1 MNILLQV
8 ILLIFGFF
16 LLIKGADFFVDGASK
31 IADRFHIPQ
40 LVIGLTIVAFG
51 TSAPEAAVGIS
62 AGLKGSAEIAMGNV
76 LGSNIVNILLILGI
90 TAIIVP
96 ISVQKSTLRYEIPFV
111 IFVSIILLFMGK
123 SDGYLSRMDGIIL
136 WIFMLVFLA
145 YLLNMARKG
154 QSDSMKEDLS
164 LVHKKENL
172 FKLILITAG
181 GMAAIIIGSDVTV
194 DSATKIA
201 TTFHMSERF
210 IGLTIIALG
219 TSLPEFI
226 TSVMAAKKGKAD
238 IAIGNIIGSN
248 IFNILFVLG
257 TTAIITP
264 IAFESSFLFDSIVGI
279 AASILL
285 FFCVIRKK
293 QATRTGGILMLGSY
307 TIYFIYLLMTT
318 MP

>member
-1 MNILLQV
+1 MDILLQV
-8 ILLIFGFF
+8 LLLILGFF

-76 LGSNIVNILLILGI
+76 LGSNIANILLILGI
-90 TAIIVP
+90 TAIIAP
-96 ISVQKSTLRYEIPFV
+96 IAVQKSTLRYEIPFV
-111 IFVSIILLFMGK
+111 ILVSSILLFMGK
-123 SDGYLSRMDGIIL
+123 LDGYLGRMDGIIL
-136 WIFMLVFLA
+136 WVFMLIFLI

-164 LVHKKENL
+164 LVHKQENL
-172 FKLILITAG
+172 FKLILITAA

-210 IGLTIIALG
+210 IGLTIIAFG

-264 IAFESSFLFDSIVGI
+264 IAFESSFLFDSIIGI

-293 QATRTGGILMLGSY
+293 QATRMGGILMLGSY
-307 TIYFIYLLMTT
+307 TVYFIYLLMTT
-318 MP
+318 M

>member
-1 MNILLQV
+1 MDILLQV
-8 ILLIFGFF
+8 LLLILGFF

-90 TAIIVP
+90 TAIIAP
-96 ISVQKSTLRYEIPFV
+96 IAVQKSTLRYEIPFV
-111 IFVSIILLFMGK
+111 ILVSSILLFMGK
-123 SDGYLSRMDGIIL
+123 LDGYLGRMDGIIL
-136 WIFMLVFLA
+136 WVFMLIFLI

-164 LVHKKENL
+164 LVHKQENL
-172 FKLILITAG
+172 FKLVLITAA

-210 IGLTIIALG
+210 IGLTIIAFG

-264 IAFESSFLFDSIVGI
+264 IAFESSFLFDSIIGI

-293 QATRTGGILMLGSY
+293 QATRTGGFLMLGSY
-307 TIYFIYLLMTT
+307 TVYFIYLLMTT
-318 MP
+318 M

>member
-1 MNILLQV
+1 MDILLQV
-8 ILLIFGFF
+8 LLLILGFF

-76 LGSNIVNILLILGI
+76 LGSNIANILLILGI
-90 TAIIVP
+90 TAIIAP
-96 ISVQKSTLRYEIPFV
+96 IAVQKSTLRYEIPFV
-111 IFVSIILLFMGK
+111 ILVSSILLFMGK
-123 SDGYLSRMDGIIL
+123 LDGYLGRMDGIIL
-136 WIFMLVFLA
+136 WVFMLIFLI

-164 LVHKKENL
+164 LVHKQENL
-172 FKLILITAG
+172 FKLILITAA

-210 IGLTIIALG
+210 IGLTIIAFG

-264 IAFESSFLFDSIVGI
+264 IAFESSFLFDSIIGI

-293 QATRTGGILMLGSY
+293 QATRMGGILMLGSY
-307 TIYFIYLLMTT
+307 MVYFIYLLMTT
-318 MP
+318 M

>member
-307 TIYFIYLLMTT
+307 MIYFIYLLMTT

>member
-1 MNILLQV
+1 MDILLQV
-8 ILLIFGFF
+8 LLLILGFF

-90 TAIIVP
+90 TAIIAP
-96 ISVQKSTLRYEIPFV
+96 IAVQKSTLRYEIPFV
-111 IFVSIILLFMGK
+111 ILVSSILLFMGK
-123 SDGYLSRMDGIIL
+123 LDGYLGRMDGIIL
-136 WIFMLVFLA
+136 WVFMLIFLI

-164 LVHKKENL
+164 LVHKQENL
-172 FKLILITAG
+172 FKLVLITAA

-210 IGLTIIALG
+210 IGLTIIAFG

-264 IAFESSFLFDSIVGI
+264 IAFESSFLFDSIIGI

-307 TIYFIYLLMTT
+307 TVYFIYLLMTT
-318 MP
+318 M

>member
-1 MNILLQV
+1 MDILLQV
-8 ILLIFGFF
+8 LLLILGFF

-90 TAIIVP
+90 TAIIAP
-96 ISVQKSTLRYEIPFV
+96 IAVQKSTLRYEIPFV
-111 IFVSIILLFMGK
+111 ILVSSILLFMGK
-123 SDGYLSRMDGIIL
+123 LDGYLGRMDGIIL
-136 WIFMLVFLA
+136 WVFMLLFLI

-164 LVHKKENL
+164 LVHKQENL
-172 FKLILITAG
+172 FKLVLITAA

-210 IGLTIIALG
+210 IGLTIIAFG

-264 IAFESSFLFDSIVGI
+264 IAFESSFLFDSIIGI

-293 QATRTGGILMLGSY
+293 QATRMGGILMLGSY
-307 TIYFIYLLMTT
+307 TVYFIYLLMTT
-318 MP
+318 M

>member
-1 MNILLQV
+1 MDILLQV
-8 ILLIFGFF
+8 LLLILGFF

-90 TAIIVP
+90 TAIIAP
-96 ISVQKSTLRYEIPFV
+96 IAVQKSTLRYEIPFV
-111 IFVSIILLFMGK
+111 ILVSSILLFMGK
-123 SDGYLSRMDGIIL
+123 LDGYLGRMDGIIL
-136 WIFMLVFLA
+136 WVFMLLFLI

-164 LVHKKENL
+164 LVHKQENL
-172 FKLILITAG
+172 FKLILITAA

-210 IGLTIIALG
+210 IGLTIIAFG

-264 IAFESSFLFDSIVGI
+264 IAFESSFLFDSIIGI

-293 QATRTGGILMLGSY
+293 QATRMGGILMLGSY
-307 TIYFIYLLMTT
+307 TVYFIYLLMTT
-318 MP
+318 M

>member
-1 MNILLQV
+1 MDILLQV
-8 ILLIFGFF
+8 LLLILGFF

-90 TAIIVP
+90 TAIIAP
-96 ISVQKSTLRYEIPFV
+96 IAVQKSTLRYEIPFV
-111 IFVSIILLFMGK
+111 ILVSSILLFMGK
-123 SDGYLSRMDGIIL
+123 LDGYLGRMDGIIL
-136 WIFMLVFLA
+136 WVFMLIFLI

-164 LVHKKENL
+164 LVHKQENL
-172 FKLILITAG
+172 FKLILITAA

-210 IGLTIIALG
+210 IGLTIIAFG

-264 IAFESSFLFDSIVGI
+264 IAFESSFLFDSIIGI

-293 QATRTGGILMLGSY
+293 QATRMGGILMLGSY
-307 TIYFIYLLMTT
+307 TVYFIYLLMTT
-318 MP
+318 M

>member
-1 MNILLQV
+1 MDILLQV
-8 ILLIFGFF
+8 LLLILGFF

-90 TAIIVP
+90 TAIIAP
-96 ISVQKSTLRYEIPFV
+96 IAVQKSTLRYEIPFV
-111 IFVSIILLFMGK
+111 ILVSSILLFMGK
-123 SDGYLSRMDGIIL
+123 MDGYLGRMDGIIL
-136 WIFMLVFLA
+136 WVFMLVFLI

-164 LVHKKENL
+164 LVHKQENL
-172 FKLILITAG
+172 FKLILITAA

-210 IGLTIIALG
+210 IGLTIIAFG

-264 IAFESSFLFDSIVGI
+264 IAFESSFLFDSIIGI

-307 TIYFIYLLMTT
+307 TVYFIYLLMTT
-318 MP
+318 M

>member
-1 MNILLQV
+1 MDILLQV
-8 ILLIFGFF
+8 LLLILGFF

-90 TAIIVP
+90 TAIIAP
-96 ISVQKSTLRYEIPFV
+96 IAVQKSTLRYEIPFV
-111 IFVSIILLFMGK
+111 ILVSSILLFMGK
-123 SDGYLSRMDGIIL
+123 LDGYLGRMDGIIL
-136 WIFMLVFLA
+136 WVFMLIFLI

-164 LVHKKENL
+164 LVHKQENL
-172 FKLILITAG
+172 FKLVLITAA

-210 IGLTIIALG
+210 IGLTIIAFG

-264 IAFESSFLFDSIVGI
+264 IAFESSFLFDSIIGI

-293 QATRTGGILMLGSY
+293 QATRMGGILMLGSY
-307 TIYFIYLLMTT
+307 TVYFIYLLMTT
-318 MP
+318 M